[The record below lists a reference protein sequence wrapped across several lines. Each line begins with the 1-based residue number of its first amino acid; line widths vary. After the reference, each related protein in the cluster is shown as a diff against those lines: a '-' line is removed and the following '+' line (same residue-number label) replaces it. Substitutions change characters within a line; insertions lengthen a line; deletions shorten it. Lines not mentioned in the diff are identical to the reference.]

1 MTATSVRRAA
11 FIAGALYILTF
22 IASIPTL
29 AMKAPVV
36 DHVDFVLGVGNQN
49 SVIAASLLDVV
60 CALAGIGTAV
70 VLWPI
75 TRRENQTL
83 GLGFVTTR
91 VLEAATLVV
100 GAISLMAL
108 VTLRNDVSAATGPE
122 ATSLLTTGR
131 SLVAMHD
138 WSFLFGPGVMP
149 AFNALM
155 FATLLYRSRLVP
167 RIIPM
172 VGLVGAP
179 LLLLSSVVTA
189 FGGWEQTSN
198 TAMLFALPIAAWE
211 FTIGVWMMVKGFSSR
226 TPRAVRNDVTALAAA

>member
-36 DHVDFVLGVGNQN
+36 DHVDFVLGFGNQN
-49 SVIAASLLDVV
+49 SVIAASLMDIV

-75 TRRENQTL
+75 TKRENETL
-83 GLGFVTTR
+83 GLGFVTSR
-91 VLEAATLVV
+91 VLEAAILVV
-100 GAISLMAL
+100 GAISLMAV
-108 VTLRNDVSAATGPE
+108 VTLRNDVTVATGAE
-122 ATSLLTTGR
+122 ATSLITTAR
-131 SLVAMHD
+131 SLVALHR
-138 WSFLFGPGVMP
+138 WSFLFGPGVM
-149 AFNALM
+149 ASVNALM

-167 RIIPM
+167 RIIPL
-172 VGLVGAP
+172 VGLIGAP
-179 LLLLSSVVTA
+179 LLLFSSIVTA
-189 FGGWEQTSN
+189 FGGWEQTSDI
-198 TAMLFALPIAAWE
+198 AMLLVLPIAAWE

-226 TPRAVRNDVTALAAA
+226 TPRAVQSDVTALAAA